1 MTEETRDPHVHAPG
15 RAPTPFTADE
25 IRAGCPTGRTI
36 RLRVDVVGETAFH
49 RVSRFVECDQAGAT
63 LEHSRLSLDGSP
75 LAEPEVDRVTWR
87 DLQAHASFAADRTT
101 IESERIETAI
111 GLLDCLRYT
120 VRDGTHRRRLL
131 VRHGPARPTHPVPDP
146 NGRPGGHDR
155 LRGGQHDPVSGGVR
169 IRAVAA
175 VRRS

>member
-1 MTEETRDPHVHAPG
+1 MTDETRDPHVLAPG

-63 LEHSRLSLDGSP
+63 MEHSRLSLDGSP

-87 DLQAHASFAADRTT
+87 DLQAHASFAADRHDD
-101 IESERIETAI
+101 RVRADRDRDRRA
-111 GLLDCLRYT
+111 GLPALYGAR
-120 VRDGTHRRRLL
+120 RHQRRRLL
-131 VRHGPARPTHPVPDP
+131 VRQGPARPAHPVPDP
-146 NGRPGGHDR
+146 DGRPGRHDR

-169 IRAVAA
+169 LRTVAA